1 MFIYLLLKF
10 HKGDGMINVKNKK
23 KSILKRRVYSVI
35 NGSVMQIIILN
46 VMLLLDFSR
55 ETLIFLFIII
65 NLFGVLIFFCT
76 DYKLIKPLRLLS
88 EKVKNSDPSKHLKIK
103 KTNIEEI
110 DNLVDAIEELSEK
123 VADSSSKLSQIIN
136 LLNMPIGAFEYTKND
151 SLVYCTEGFF
161 RVIGVDSLGNKA
173 TYFDKSFFEEIIE
186 EITNKPEPEMKEIY
200 RIDKSNSDR
209 IWIKLKINEEKKKK
223 FGVVID
229 VTQEVID
236 KRKIKY
242 ERDYDILTNILNRRA
257 FYNKVTDKLIEN
269 NLKIGAFVM
278 WDLDNLKYVNDTYGH
293 DCGDDYIRKAAVI
306 LKKFEQYRG
315 FVARRSGDEFLV
327 FLYGF
332 NNEDEIRKIVER
344 VHNDMENAFIN
355 VPNGRKLKLRASTG
369 IAWYPKDAVTFEN
382 LAKFSDFAMYKIKKT
397 VKGSISEFN
406 KKEYENDYFLLSS
419 QEDLN
424 KLLDEELVRYAFQPI
439 IRADNG
445 EIFAYEALMRSE
457 LETLKNPLHII
468 KLATADSRLYEV
480 EKLTFF
486 KSLECYVKN
495 RKYFKNRKLFINSI
509 PNYVLANEDL
519 ERFEKMYK
527 RYLDN
532 IVVEILENE
541 QSNIQG
547 TSKKAKLISSWKS
560 QVAIDDFGSGYNNEA
575 ILLAMTPDYVKIDM
589 EIVRGI
595 NNDLNRQQI
604 CKNLVSYAKQR
615 DIKVVAE
622 GVEYVEELEKL
633 IELGVDFLQGYY
645 FSRPEFIPPE
655 IPQDKVETIIS
666 INKKFR
672 KEK

>member
-1 MFIYLLLKF
+1 
-10 HKGDGMINVKNKK
+10 MINVKNKK